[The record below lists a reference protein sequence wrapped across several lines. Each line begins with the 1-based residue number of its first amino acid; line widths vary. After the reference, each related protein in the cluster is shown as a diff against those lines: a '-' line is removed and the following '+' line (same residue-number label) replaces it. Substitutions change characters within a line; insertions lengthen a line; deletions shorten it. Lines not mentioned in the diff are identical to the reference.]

1 MTTPAGGPWAAPNW
15 AASLRVGDV
24 ALKAVLLLLAN
35 YADENYSCYPSQQR
49 IADETEQSERT
60 VRRQVDLLTEAGL
73 IRREP
78 RYDGKGKRTSDR
90 YYLQL
95 GATATKA
102 DIVAAKA
109 RIEARKGS
117 TSQELP
123 DSVTGSEIAPTTGHQ
138 VSGSGDDYRTQDA
151 PTTGQNAGLLP
162 DTSDRGIPK
171 ESPSN
176 PQTSTTSAAEA
187 SNDADASG
195 SLPGLSAV
203 ESDSEPKA
211 PKKRTRISEDWRPSP
226 ALMAWTREKHPSVD
240 PNVEGPIF
248 VSHHV
253 AKGDTMAS
261 WDAAWRTWMANADK
275 FATQRRTGYGR
286 GPGNNQ
292 HRDTTTDYSHL
303 GF

>member
-1 MTTPAGGPWAAPNW
+1 MNAPTGGPWAAPNW

-73 IRREP
+73 IRREA
-78 RYDGKGKRTSDR
+78 RYNHKGKRTSDR
-90 YYLQL
+90 YFLQL
-95 GATATKA
+95 GATATKE
-102 DIVAAKA
+102 DIAAAKA

-117 TSQELP
+117 TSQPLP
-123 DSVTGSEIAPTTGHQ
+123 DSVTGSDSAPSTGHQ
-138 VSGSGDDYRTQDA
+138 VSDSGSDYRTPEA
-151 PTTGQNAGLLP
+151 VTTGQNAGVLP

-176 PQTSTTSAAEA
+176 PQTSTTSAADA
-187 SNDADASG
+187 SNEADATG
-195 SLPGLSAV
+195 SLPGLTVIEGEGKTA
-203 ESDSEPKA
+203 KR
-211 PKKRTRISEDWRPSP
+211 RTRLQADWRPTEQM
-226 ALMAWTREKHPSVD
+226 LTWVREKHPKVD

-248 VSHHV
+248 RDHHV
-253 AKGDTMAS
+253 AKGSTMAD
-261 WDAAWRTWMANADK
+261 WFAAWRTWMANADK
-275 FATQRRTGYGR
+275 FAAQRRTGYGR
-286 GPGNNQ
+286 AAGNNQ
-292 HRDTTTDYSHL
+292 HVDTTTDYTDL